1 MKTKVTM
8 KFFCSFA
15 VLILTGVVAVD
26 AAQGQS
32 QWDDIFKGVQK
43 MLGMEG
49 ELSES
54 KITAGLKEALQVG
67 TGNAVQIVSKTG
79 GYYTNPEI
87 KIPLP
92 EPVQKV
98 EILARAAG
106 FNKQLDEFEMS
117 MNRAAEKAAPEAKAI
132 FWDAIKK
139 MTFTDARKI
148 LNGRE
153 NEATLYFKDKTH
165 DRLSEL
171 FKPIIHQSMSSVGVT
186 EKYQA
191 LESMIARVPVMG
203 NERFD
208 LDQYV
213 NDKALDGLFYILAQ
227 EEKKIRED
235 PAARV
240 TDLLKEVFASRNL
253 KNPVDNTR

>member
-1 MKTKVTM
+1 M
-8 KFFCSFA
+8 KFLCSLA
-15 VLILTGVVAVD
+15 VLMLTLVLAEGVAE
-26 AAQGQS
+26 GQS
-32 QWDDIFKGVQK
+32 ELGDILKGVQK
-43 MLGMEG
+43 MLGSQG
-49 ELSES
+49 ELSEN
-54 KITAGLKEALQVG
+54 KITAGLKEALQIG
-67 TGNAVQIVSKTG
+67 TGNAVKIVSKTG
-79 GYYTNPEI
+79 GYYYNPNI

-92 EPVQKV
+92 EPIRKV
-98 EILARAAG
+98 EALARAGG
-106 FNKQLDEFEMS
+106 FGKQVDEFEMS
-117 MNRAAEKAAPEAKAI
+117 MNTAAEKAAPEAKSI

-139 MTFTDARKI
+139 MTFSDARKI

-171 FKPIIHQSMSSVGVT
+171 FKPMIHQSMSRVGVT

-191 LESMIARVPVMG
+191 LEHMVAAIPMVGS
-203 NERFD
+203 ERFN

-213 NDKALDGLFYILAQ
+213 DEKALDGLFYIVAQ

-240 TDLLKEVFASRNL
+240 TDLLKEVFAKR
-253 KNPVDNTR
+253 